1 MQSAD
6 IKCIFGT
13 TISGIKLAEIAKIF
27 MHRASTMF
35 YLLCKA
41 VLNLHGRYVLLHFNE
56 ITVHCYCYGTH
67 TQINCM
73 PRGSSRVLRRSAAS
87 FYSLPY
93 CSKIIHITI
102 QPYFV
107 REPGAVAEWHIAL
120 PSKPEVV

>member
-1 MQSAD
+1 MQTSSVFF
-6 IKCIFGT
+6 IFGT
-13 TISGIKLAEIAKIF
+13 TISGIKLAQIVKIF

-56 ITVHCYCYGTH
+56 ITHCYCFGTH

-73 PRGSSRVLRRSAAS
+73 PRGSSRVPRLSAAS

-93 CSKIIHITI
+93 CSKVSLSTHE
-102 QPYFV
+102 Y
-107 REPGAVAEWHIAL
+107 
-120 PSKPEVV
+120 EVYTKS